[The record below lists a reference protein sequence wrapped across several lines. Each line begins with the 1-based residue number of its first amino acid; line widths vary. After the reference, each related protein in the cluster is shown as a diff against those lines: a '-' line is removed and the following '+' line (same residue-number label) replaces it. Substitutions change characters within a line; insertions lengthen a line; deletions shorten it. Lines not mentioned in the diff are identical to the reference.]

1 MLMKP
6 DTAQTTTPLVW
17 VMQTAR
23 AGDSAQA
30 RALAEEL
37 GWPYELK
44 TLRFNKLFNVPNRLL
59 GATLLSLTHEAKQTL
74 TPPWPDLVIGVA
86 RRTVPAARWVRAQSG
101 DHTKIVQIGR
111 PRLDPSF
118 FDLVIST
125 PQYGLPSR
133 PNVLNLPVP
142 VHPRTALSPTES
154 THWAEQFSALPRP
167 WTAIVL
173 GGAPWPFRFDE
184 GAMNALA
191 KQVNALTGGSGS
203 CIVCSSPRT
212 PQGTAEMVAS
222 KLDGSTFANTWSK
235 DGPNPYRA
243 LLTSSDRLVICG
255 DSASMLGEACAT
267 GKPVYIYDLPSRPL
281 SGATAN
287 LGTVLSR
294 TGLINPPRDMR
305 AIHRRLMDQGHALAL
320 DTPAAGT
327 TQALPNQ
334 VSAASRRIAALFVAR

>member
-1 MLMKP
+1 MLTKS

-17 VMQTAR
+17 VLQTAR

-30 RALAEEL
+30 RALAEDL

-59 GATLLSLTHEAKQTL
+59 GASLVSLTKEAKQAL
-74 TPPWPDLVIGVA
+74 APPWPDLVIGVA

-101 DHTKIVQIGR
+101 GHTKIVQVGR

-125 PQYGLPSR
+125 PQYGLPAR

-142 VHPRTALSPTES
+142 VHPNTTPSEPDL

-167 WTAIVL
+167 WTAVIL
-173 GGAPWPFRFDE
+173 GGAPWPFSFDE
-184 GAMNALA
+184 PAMQKMAA
-191 KQVNALTGGSGS
+191 QVNALTGGTGS

-212 PQGTAEMVAS
+212 PHGAADAVAS
-222 KLDGSTFANTWSK
+222 KLSGSTFASSWSK
-235 DGPNPYRA
+235 DAPNPYHA

-267 GKPVYIYDLPSRPL
+267 GKPVFIYDLPSRPF
-281 SGATAN
+281 SDTTARV
-287 LGTVLSR
+287 GTAISR
-294 TGLINPPRDMR
+294 TGLITPPRDMR
-305 AIHRRLMDQGHALAL
+305 AIHRGLLEHGHALAL
-320 DTPAAGT
+320 GAPDAGST
-327 TQALPNQ
+327 CPLPNQ
-334 VSAASRRIAALFVAR
+334 VSAASQRVAALFKAH